1 MSPLR
6 LYRGIDVNN
15 NEFVYG
21 YLTVDPLSNE
31 YVIQETDGLGWGAQ
45 YEVDQQSIDIC
56 IGDDTD
62 GNHIFENDIVRILYT
77 DWTSQDNWI
86 ECMIRYN
93 EKDKQFEGVSIK
105 PNKYGDYETWSL
117 NPGKFGW
124 MRVVGNKYNL

>member
-1 MSPLR
+1 MSLLR
-6 LYRGIDVNN
+6 LYRGIDVND
-15 NEFVYG
+15 NEFIYG
-21 YLTVDPLSNE
+21 HLTVDPLSNE

-62 GNHIFENDIVRILYT
+62 GNHIFENDIVRILYS
-77 DWTSQDNWI
+77 DCVSQDDWI

-105 PNKYGDYETWSL
+105 PNKYGKYEAWGL
-117 NPGKFGW
+117 NPDKFG
-124 MRVVGNKYNL
+124 